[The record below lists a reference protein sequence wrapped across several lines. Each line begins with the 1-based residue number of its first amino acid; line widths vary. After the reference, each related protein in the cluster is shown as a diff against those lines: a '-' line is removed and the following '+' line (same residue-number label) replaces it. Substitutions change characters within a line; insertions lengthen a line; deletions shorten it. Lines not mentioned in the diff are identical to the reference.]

1 MVQLIEEQGREELS
15 TAQRSAWMARLCS
28 VDHAHN
34 VPPYLGGSGFELLE
48 FHKGS
53 LIGLNKFKCNRSA
66 SAHLVRKENVIHQLP
81 TERKPGFCYFR
92 DMEFFTVD
100 MLIAFGS
107 LCFLEIVLGIDNI
120 IFISL
125 LTNQLEEERRPM
137 ARTAGIA
144 LALVLRVGMLFGI
157 SYIIGLTQ
165 PLLEVSSWQLT
176 GRDLILFAGGVFLI
190 WKSTSEI
197 HHKVTGN
204 GHEEEEQEHRS
215 FWATIVQIGL
225 IDLVFSFDSILTAI
239 GMTDELPIM
248 IAAVIVSLMV
258 MLAFAGRIS
267 AFMEKRPTLQ
277 VLALSFLI
285 LIGTVLLAEATGLH
299 VPKGYI
305 YFALAFSLGVEL
317 LNLRMRARRR
327 RRANR

>member
-144 LALVLRVGMLFGI
+144 LALVPRGSG
-157 SYIIGLTQ
+157 GWHH
-165 PLLEVSSWQLT
+165 LLQGSSLHGKRRSLHSSLNRRST
-176 GRDLILFAGGVFLI
+176 AGSDRIRDPWRNWRKCL
-190 WKSTSEI
+190 
-197 HHKVTGN
+197 
-204 GHEEEEQEHRS
+204 
-215 FWATIVQIGL
+215 
-225 IDLVFSFDSILTAI
+225 
-239 GMTDELPIM
+239 
-248 IAAVIVSLMV
+248 
-258 MLAFAGRIS
+258 
-267 AFMEKRPTLQ
+267 
-277 VLALSFLI
+277 
-285 LIGTVLLAEATGLH
+285 
-299 VPKGYI
+299 
-305 YFALAFSLGVEL
+305 
-317 LNLRMRARRR
+317 
-327 RRANR
+327 

>member
-28 VDHAHN
+28 VDHAYD
-34 VPPYLGGSGFELLE
+34 VPPYLRGSGFELLE

-53 LIGLNKFKCNRSA
+53 LIDLSRFKCNRSA
-66 SAHLVRKENVIHQLP
+66 SAQMVVKENVIHQLP

-92 DMEFFTVD
+92 GMEFFTVD

-125 LTNQLEEERRPM
+125 LTNQLEEGRRPM

-165 PLLEVSSWQLT
+165 PLLEISSWQLT

-204 GHEEEEQEHRS
+204 GHEEEEQELWRGPG
-215 FWATIVQIGL
+215 AQRAGL
-225 IDLVFSFDSILTAI
+225 VREDATAI
-239 GMTDELPIM
+239 
-248 IAAVIVSLMV
+248 
-258 MLAFAGRIS
+258 LAIGTSGPRVRRIIS
-267 AFMEKRPTLQ
+267 AASSACTSIDSRTQRSTLNKTG
-277 VLALSFLI
+277 VKTAVGSSMVTVFFLKLQLEFI
-285 LIGTVLLAEATGLH
+285 TGTCT
-299 VPKGYI
+299 VPVGI
-305 YFALAFSLGVEL
+305 TD
-317 LNLRMRARRR
+317 
-327 RRANR
+327 